1 MLPGSDAARALRAF
15 NRPELRTCEV
25 CGLQWM
31 AQKTARYCSNRCT
44 LRARYAK
51 IRAARRA
58 ARAAA
63 AEAAAEAARLAGG
76 PVAPAPK
83 VRRQRPR
90 PPRDPR
96 FNRRPAERP

>member
-51 IRAARRA
+51 IRAARLA

-63 AEAAAEAARLAGG
+63 AEAARLAGS

-83 VRRQRPR
+83 ARRQRPR